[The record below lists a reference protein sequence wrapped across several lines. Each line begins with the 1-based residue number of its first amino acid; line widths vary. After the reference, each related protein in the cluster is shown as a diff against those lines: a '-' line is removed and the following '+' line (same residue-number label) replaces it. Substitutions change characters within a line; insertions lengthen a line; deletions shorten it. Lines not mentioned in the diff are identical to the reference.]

1 VIETAFLG
9 GREEPVID
17 TAEADF
23 SQLGIQMRG
32 YHDFG
37 VAKQEY
43 RGGCKFKGE
52 A

>member
-1 VIETAFLG
+1 MPTVESGDTEFSTLG
-9 GREEPVID
+9 VQFR
-17 TAEADF
+17 A
-23 SQLGIQMRG
+23 

-37 VAKQEY
+37 VTKQEY